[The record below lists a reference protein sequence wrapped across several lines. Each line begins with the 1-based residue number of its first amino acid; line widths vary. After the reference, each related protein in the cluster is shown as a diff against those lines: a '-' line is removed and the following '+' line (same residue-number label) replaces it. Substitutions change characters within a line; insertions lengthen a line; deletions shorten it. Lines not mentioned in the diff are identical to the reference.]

1 MKRKISNV
9 LFGLLFLVGFGILA
23 YPTISDRWNAYRQ
36 SKLISDYEEAVAQMA
51 EEDFEEA
58 MELQNIRGEQLEFF
72 TEEYDRLV
80 EESGEH
86 LKVPEDLAERLYELE
101 REYYRN
107 TRYA

>member
-1 MKRKISNV
+1 MR
-9 LFGLLFLVGFGILA
+9 LGL
-23 YPTISDRWNAYRQ
+23 P
-36 SKLISDYEEAVAQMA
+36 